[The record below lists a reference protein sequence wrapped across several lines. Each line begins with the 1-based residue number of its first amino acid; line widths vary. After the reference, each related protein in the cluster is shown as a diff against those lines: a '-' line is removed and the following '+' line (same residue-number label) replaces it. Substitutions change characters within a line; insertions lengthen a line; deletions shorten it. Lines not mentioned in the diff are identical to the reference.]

1 MKRLFL
7 IVLCAA
13 LALCVTDSST
23 PPSSVGTEESDEVS
37 GDQVSGDQI
46 IVVHFHRVQQCTCC
60 INVGKWAEETIKQY
74 FPQEYESRKIVYKDV
89 CVEENPDMA
98 AQYNA
103 YGPSLFI
110 NVIKDGKGNIT
121 DVREAWTL
129 CHGHDAY
136 VAFFR
141 EVLQDALQSLT

>member
-7 IVLCAA
+7 LALCAA

-23 PPSSVGTEESDEVS
+23 PSSSVGTGESDEIG
-37 GDQVSGDQI
+37 GDENIDQI

-74 FPQEYESRKIVYKDV
+74 FPQEYDSRKIVYKDV

-110 NVIKDGKGNIT
+110 NVMKDGKDNIT
-121 DVREAWTL
+121 DIREAWTL
-129 CHGHDAY
+129 CHDHDAY
-136 VAFFR
+136 VAFFK

>member
-1 MKRLFL
+1 MKRLFV
-7 IVLCAA
+7 IALCAA

-37 GDQVSGDQI
+37 GDQI

-60 INVGKWAEETIKQY
+60 INVGKWAEETIRQY

-129 CHGHDAY
+129 CQDHDAY
-136 VAFFR
+136 VAFFK